1 MSRPGPKASIA
12 ALPMY
17 DLPEL
22 RPATDRLWR
31 AVAERLVA
39 AGVPD
44 VPRALGREGDL
55 VGLWTDPALL
65 LAQACGL
72 PFVTLLAGRARFVA
86 TPTYALPGCAGG
98 DYRSW
103 IVVREAAPWRQLAE
117 LRGTFAAVNAPHSQ
131 SGANALAAATL
142 PFAAGR
148 PFFAAIVE
156 TGAHEASLAAVR
168 EGRADC
174 AAIDCVTWALLARHR
189 PAAVAGLR
197 VLAAS
202 PPAPAL
208 PFVTARRAGP
218 WTVAALRGALAGAIA
233 DPALGATCEALGL
246 AGIAA
251 GDGRAYG
258 RIRAMHRAGRAR
270 GCARL
275 ATFMAKH

>member
-1 MSRPGPKASIA
+1 MPSTLAGERLA

-22 RPATDRLWR
+22 RPATDRFWQE
-31 AVAERLVA
+31 VAERLGA
-39 AGVPD
+39 AGVPG
-44 VPRALGREGDL
+44 VPAELRRSDDL
-55 VGLWTDPALL
+55 IGLWTDPGLL

-72 PFVTLLAGRARFVA
+72 PFTTLLAGRVRFVA
-86 TPTYALPGCAGG
+86 TPAYAAEGCAGG

-103 IVVREAAPWRQLAE
+103 VVVREGTGFAGLAD
-117 LRGTFAAVNAPHSQ
+117 LRGSGAAVNAPHSQ
-131 SGANALAAATL
+131 SGANALAAAIM

-148 PFFAAIVE
+148 LFFKGIVE
-156 TGAHEASLAAVR
+156 TGAHAASLAAVR

-174 AAIDCVTWALLARHR
+174 AAIDCVTWALLARYR
-189 PAAVAGLR
+189 PSAVAGLR
-197 VLAAS
+197 VLAAT

-208 PFVTARRAGP
+208 PYVTAWRTDRR
-218 WTVAALRGALAGAIA
+218 TVAALRRALSDAIA
-233 DPALGATCEALGL
+233 DPALDATCSALGL

-258 RIRAMHRAGRAR
+258 RIRAMHRAGQIR

-275 ATFMAKH
+275 AKFMAKG